1 MAISIATNTSALDA
15 AAAAA
20 LVSTSLETSME
31 RLSTGKRI
39 NAASDDA
46 AGVAIASR
54 LSAEITGTNQAIR
67 NAIDGQALIA
77 TAEGAQ
83 KEVENILQRMREIA
97 VQASSDTNN
106 KTDRANLQQE
116 MTALGTEIERIS
128 SSTTWAGQALLNG
141 DSNGALGTSKTF
153 SLQVGAQTDDKNKID
168 VEIGATSKAAL
179 GIGSAAGFVING
191 VSAGDNAGLSVSGAG
206 DVNGDGIDD
215 IIVGSYLD
223 DPNGADSGAAF
234 VVFGKPGGAAV
245 ELSDIAAGM
254 GGFVINGIDADDYSG
269 RSVSGAGDVN
279 GDGLADLILGAY
291 NADPNG
297 NTAAGESSVVF
308 GKADGTAVELSDIA
322 AGTGGFVINGS
333 DAGDWSGYSVSSAG
347 DVNGDGLADLIVGA
361 RSANPDGNT
370 AAGETSVVFGKADG
384 TAVELSDIAAGTG
397 GFVINGSD
405 ARDWS
410 GFSVSGAGDVNGD
423 GLDDLIVGANKGDP
437 NGNNS
442 AGESSVVFGKADG
455 TAVELSDIAV
465 GTGGFV
471 INGGDVGDRSGY
483 SVSGAGDVN
492 GDGLADLILGAYN
505 ADPNGNTAAGES
517 SVVFGKADG
526 TAVELSDIAVGT
538 GGFVINGIDAD
549 DYSGWSVSGAGDVN
563 GDGLDDLIVGAHN
576 ADPNDNSAAGES
588 SVVFGK
594 ADGIAVNLS
603 DIVAGTGGFVIN
615 GIDADDYSGR
625 SVSGAGDVN
634 GDGFDDLIVGVYG
647 DDPNGDNSGSAN
659 VIFGK
664 SDGKAVELSDI
675 EGAANQALAGL
686 TVTSRETA
694 KAAIGTI
701 DAAINSLNTNRSGLG
716 AMSNRLNHTVNNLT
730 SISTNLSVARGRIED
745 ADFAL
750 ETTRL
755 AKDQILQQASTAI
768 LAQANASKQNVLGL
782 LRS

>member
-128 SSTTWAGQALLNG
+128 SSTTWAGQALLNE
-141 DSNGALGTSKTF
+141 DSKGALGTLKTF

-269 RSVSGAGDVN
+269 R
-279 GDGLADLILGAY
+279 
-291 NADPNG
+291 
-297 NTAAGESSVVF
+297 
-308 GKADGTAVELSDIA
+308 
-322 AGTGGFVINGS
+322 
-333 DAGDWSGYSVSSAG
+333 
-347 DVNGDGLADLIVGA
+347 
-361 RSANPDGNT
+361 
-370 AAGETSVVFGKADG
+370 
-384 TAVELSDIAAGTG
+384 
-397 GFVINGSD
+397 
-405 ARDWS
+405 
-410 GFSVSGAGDVNGD
+410 
-423 GLDDLIVGANKGDP
+423 
-437 NGNNS
+437 
-442 AGESSVVFGKADG
+442 
-455 TAVELSDIAV
+455 
-465 GTGGFV
+465 
-471 INGGDVGDRSGY
+471 

>member
-234 VVFGKPGGAAV
+234 VIFGKPGGAAV
-245 ELSDIAAGM
+245 ELSDIEVGK
-254 GGFVINGIDADDYSG
+254 GGFAINGA
-269 RSVSGAGDVN
+269 
-279 GDGLADLILGAY
+279 
-291 NADPNG
+291 
-297 NTAAGESSVVF
+297 
-308 GKADGTAVELSDIA
+308 
-322 AGTGGFVINGS
+322 
-333 DAGDWSGYSVSSAG
+333 SAG
-347 DVNGDGLADLIVGA
+347 DNAGL
-361 RSANPDGNT
+361 
-370 AAGETSVVFGKADG
+370 
-384 TAVELSDIAAGTG
+384 
-397 GFVINGSD
+397 
-405 ARDWS
+405 
-410 GFSVSGAGDVNGD
+410 
-423 GLDDLIVGANKGDP
+423 
-437 NGNNS
+437 
-442 AGESSVVFGKADG
+442 
-455 TAVELSDIAV
+455 
-465 GTGGFV
+465 
-471 INGGDVGDRSGY
+471 
-483 SVSGAGDVN
+483 
-492 GDGLADLILGAYN
+492 
-505 ADPNGNTAAGES
+505 
-517 SVVFGKADG
+517 
-526 TAVELSDIAVGT
+526 
-538 GGFVINGIDAD
+538 
-549 DYSGWSVSGAGDVN
+549 SVSGAGDVN

-576 ADPNDNSAAGES
+576 ADPNGNSAAGES

-594 ADGIAVNLS
+594 ADGTAVELSNIAAGTGGFVINGIDADDYSSRSVSGAGDVNGDGLDDLIVGAYQADPNGNGNAGESSVVFGKADGTAVNLS
-603 DIVAGTGGFVIN
+603 DIAAGTGGFVIN
-615 GIDADDYSGR
+615 GIDADDYSGWSVSSAGDVNGDGLDDLIIGVR
-625 SVSGAGDVN
+625 DEDPHDNADSGASFVVFGKADSTDVELSDIEAGSGGFVINGIDADDRSGHSVSGAGDINGDGLADLIVGSYWADPNGNEKAGESSVVFGKADGTAVELSSINLGSNSGGFVINGVSAGDNAGFSVSGAGDVN

-675 EGAANQALAGL
+675 EGAANQAISGL
-686 TVTSRETA
+686 TVKSRETA
-694 KAAIGTI
+694 KTAIDTI
-701 DAAINSLNTNRSGLG
+701 DAAINNLNTNRSGLG